1 MSTLQNLKLVSAKK
15 MPINA
20 VTAKRNK
27 LANKLQEQIE
37 LIAAK
42 QAGQR
47 YTPTRV
53 QWISDDETGIR
64 TAVEVPKRVREW
76 FWTAD
81 TGKVNAVVKYGA
93 ATLLLGKG
101 GKNAIEVGDLGELL
115 AAFSTVKQAVVA
127 GELDEAIAEASVRT
141 RKGFGK

>member
-1 MSTLQNLKLVSAKK
+1 MSTLQNLKLVTAKK
-15 MPINA
+15 MPVNA

-47 YTPTRV
+47 YTRTRV
-53 QWISDDETGIR
+53 QWISDDETGTR

-76 FWTAD
+76 FWTAN
-81 TGKVNAVVKYGA
+81 TGKVNV
-93 ATLLLGKG
+93 
-101 GKNAIEVGDLGELL
+101 
-115 AAFSTVKQAVVA
+115 
-127 GELDEAIAEASVRT
+127 
-141 RKGFGK
+141 